1 MELLHLY
8 ILIKNY
14 YIFWHTTILLG
25 KGYNHF
31 IENEFLSEKINFFSA
46 IEYISFE
53 SNIIVR
59 HNFKELF

>member
-25 KGYNHF
+25 NGYNHF
-31 IENEFLSEKINFFSA
+31 IENEFLSEKINFLA
-46 IEYISFE
+46 IEYIFFE